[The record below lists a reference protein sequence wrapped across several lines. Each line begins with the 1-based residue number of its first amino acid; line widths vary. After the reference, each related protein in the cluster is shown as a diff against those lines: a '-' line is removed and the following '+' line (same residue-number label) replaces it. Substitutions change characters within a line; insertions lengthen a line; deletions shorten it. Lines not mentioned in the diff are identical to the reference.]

1 MGKIVRKT
9 YGIFGMVEHS
19 VLIGPASCNVRIEF
33 KNGRISVRG
42 VEPCTFTTDNP
53 AVQSLI
59 EQTDKFKKKYIVV
72 VSKKEIE
79 VVDDAPA
86 DDAPA
91 DDAPADDAPADDAEC
106 VDAKD
111 NASVSG
117 CASNTFDNVKN
128 SQQAKKVLMEVYR
141 VSLSELGNV
150 DEVREKATSLGVSF
164 PNWK

>member
-1 MGKIVRKT
+1 MVKIVRKT

-79 VVDDAPA
+79 LV
-86 DDAPA
+86 

-106 VDAKD
+106 VDDKD
-111 NASVSG
+111 NVSASG

-141 VSLSELGNV
+141 VPLSELGNV

>member
-91 DDAPADDAPADDAEC
+91 DDAEC
-106 VDAKD
+106 VDDKD
-111 NASVSG
+111 NVSASG

-141 VSLSELGNV
+141 VPLSELGNV

>member
-91 DDAPADDAPADDAEC
+91 DDAEC

>member
-91 DDAPADDAPADDAEC
+91 DNAEC